1 MRFLTFVRN
10 DNGYLREITMKRHKT
25 IIPLSHDHHVMLKMA
40 QGIKKNFIKTNLGT
54 SSISNKVKSV
64 IHSYNTELLPHF
76 NHEETLLFPL
86 AMGKDAE
93 LDILINEIVKEHD
106 KIGEAISK
114 IEEGNS
120 EQNLDDLGFLLESHI
135 RKEERIVFS
144 KIEEILGD
152 ELNIIDGQIYAVTD
166 SCGI

>member
-1 MRFLTFVRN
+1 
-10 DNGYLREITMKRHKT
+10 MKRHKT
-25 IIPLSHDHHVMLKMA
+25 IIPLSHDHHQVLKIA
-40 QGIKKNFIKTNLGT
+40 QAIKKNFIKTELGM
-54 SSISNKVKSV
+54 SSIDNKIKRV
-64 IHSYNTELLPHF
+64 IHAYNTELLPHF
-76 NHEETLLFPL
+76 NHEENILFPL

-93 LDILINEIVKEHD
+93 LDLLITEIVEEHD
-106 KIGEAISK
+106 KIGELVSK
-114 IEEGNS
+114 LEDGNQ

-152 ELNIIDGQIYAVTD
+152 ELNIIEGQIIAISD

>member
-1 MRFLTFVRN
+1 MTI
-10 DNGYLREITMKRHKT
+10 DIIGEKTMKRHKT

-54 SSISNKVKSV
+54 SSISNKAKAV
-64 IHSYNTELLPHF
+64 INAYNTELLPHF
-76 NHEETLLFPL
+76 NHEETILFPL
-86 AMGKDAE
+86 AKGKDLE
-93 LDILINEIVKEHD
+93 LDVLINEIVEEHD
-106 KIGEAISK
+106 KIGEMISK
-114 IEEGNS
+114 IEEGDV
-120 EQNLDDLGFLLESHI
+120 EQNLDDLGFLLEVHI

>member
-1 MRFLTFVRN
+1 
-10 DNGYLREITMKRHKT
+10 MKRHKT

-40 QGIKKNFIKTNLGT
+40 QGIKKNSIKTDLGT

-64 IHSYNTELLPHF
+64 IHAYNTELLPHF
-76 NHEETLLFPL
+76 NHEETILFPL
-86 AMGKDAE
+86 AKGKDAN
-93 LDILINEIVKEHD
+93 LDILISEIIDEHD
-106 KIGEAISK
+106 KIGEAIAK
-114 IEEGNS
+114 IEEGNQ
-120 EQNLDDLGFLLESHI
+120 EQNLDDLGFLLELHI
-135 RKEERIVFS
+135 RKEEREVFS

>member
-1 MRFLTFVRN
+1 MTKTLKFYLTY
-10 DNGYLREITMKRHKT
+10 DETMKRHKT

-54 SSISNKVKSV
+54 SSISNKAKAV
-64 IHSYNTELLPHF
+64 ISAYNTELLPHF
-76 NHEETLLFPL
+76 NHEETILFPL
-86 AMGKDAE
+86 AKGKDSE
-93 LDILINEIVKEHD
+93 LDVLINEIVAEHD
-106 KIGEAISK
+106 KIGEMILK
-114 IEEGNS
+114 IEEGDV
-120 EQNLDDLGFLLESHI
+120 EQNLDDLGFLLEVHI

>member
-1 MRFLTFVRN
+1 
-10 DNGYLREITMKRHKT
+10 MKRHKT

-40 QGIKKNFIKTNLGT
+40 QGIKKNFIKTDLGT
-54 SSISNKVKSV
+54 SSISNKVKHV
-64 IHSYNTELLPHF
+64 IHAYNTELLPHF
-76 NHEETLLFPL
+76 NHEETILFPL
-86 AMGKDAE
+86 AMGKDVE
-93 LDILINEIVKEHD
+93 LDLLLNEIVEEHD

-114 IEEGNS
+114 IEDGNP

-144 KIEEILGD
+144 KIEDILGD